1 MSGGT
6 LGSPTAA
13 RMFVRQAGGRHPHLP
28 PVRSCA
34 RGARAR
40 DWASACPDGVEAK
53 VGGTFDCSFTG
64 PEGPY
69 VAHMRITDVEGARV
83 VFAIRTERSG

>member
-1 MSGGT
+1 VREVPERAIGLPRSRT
-6 LGSPTAA
+6 VLKRRSPAPSTAA
-13 RMFVRQAGGRHPHLP
+13 
-28 PVRSCA
+28 S
-34 RGARAR
+34 
-40 DWASACPDGVEAK
+40 PDP
-53 VGGTFDCSFTG
+53 T

>member
-1 MSGGT
+1 MSGVT
-6 LGSPTAA
+6 LGSRTAA
-13 RMFVRQAGGRHPHLP
+13 RMFVRQAGGRHPQP
-28 PVRSCA
+28 ATGRSCA

-40 DWASACPDGVEAK
+40 DRASACPDGVEAK
-53 VGGTFDCSFTG
+53 TGGIFDCGLTG

-69 VAHMRITDVEGARV
+69 VAHLRITDVEGARV

>member
-1 MSGGT
+1 
-6 LGSPTAA
+6 
-13 RMFVRQAGGRHPHLP
+13 V
-28 PVRSCA
+28 
-34 RGARAR
+34 
-40 DWASACPDGVEAK
+40 CPDGVEAK